1 MVKTPGVVRIAAVG
15 DIHLGR
21 AAYGPPIQTLFG
33 QVAERADVLAL
44 CGDLTDRGDPEEGRQ
59 LARAL
64 ASVGVPVVA
73 VLGNH
78 DHESGKV
85 PELSRILCDA
95 GVQVLDGGDAFEIHG
110 VGFAGVKGFA
120 GGFGRRAL
128 GPWGEEII
136 KLFVREAVEEA
147 LKLETSLSKLRT
159 DRRVV
164 LLHYSPIAGTVEG
177 EPREIYPYLGSSR
190 LEEPLIRYPVDAVFH
205 GHAHHGCLEGK
216 TVGGVKV
223 YNVSLSLLHRSF
235 PDQPPF
241 RILELRTEG
250 VERREGGEVER
261 RMDRQGDRRA
271 EAQPGRR
278 ASEQLHL
285 SEQPRSEQHRSEQ
298 PRASDEHQPDGAQRR
313 NDRASPALQA
323 GGEDHS
329 HREG

>member
-21 AAYGPPIQTLFG
+21 AEYGPPIQTLLA
-33 QVAERADVLAL
+33 QVPELADVLAL

-59 LARAL
+59 LGRAL
-64 ASVGVPVVA
+64 ATVGVPVVA

-85 PELSRILCDA
+85 PELHRILVEA
-95 GVQVLDGGDAFEIHG
+95 GVQVLDGGDACEIQG

-136 KLFVREAVEEA
+136 KTFVREAVEEA

-159 DRRVV
+159 ERKVA

-190 LEEPLIRYPVDAVFH
+190 LEEPLIRYPVDVVFH
-205 GHAHHGCLEGK
+205 GHAHHGTLEGK
-216 TVGGVKV
+216 TVGGVTV
-223 YNVSLSLLHRSF
+223 YNVSLALLHRTF
-235 PDQPPF
+235 PNAPPF
-241 RILELRTEG
+241 RVVELRTPQ
-250 VERREGGEVER
+250 ERQEDGQIER
-261 RMDRQGDRRA
+261 RMDRQSDRRA
-271 EAQPGRR
+271 EPQAGRR
-278 ASEQLHL
+278 TVEAES
-285 SEQPRSEQHRSEQ
+285 R
-298 PRASDEHQPDGAQRR
+298 
-313 NDRASPALQA
+313 
-323 GGEDHS
+323 
-329 HREG
+329 